1 MCLQI
6 AYQRLWTRK
15 SQCHTAESMAFDH
28 DKNGQRSDLA
38 SLEWHV
44 EARTLAQ
51 DLLHPG
57 SCFHVAPAF
66 FRISHPQGPSP
77 SRSRIKVFSYKP
89 PSLGISPLALL
100 AQPGF
105 WQLGQQSS
113 LTHPTPIYLW
123 ASAHTTSLKL
133 SLLQPSSYDT
143 FLFCHLSIAGIA
155 LFSDT
160 L

>member
-38 SLEWHV
+38 SLEWHA

-77 SRSRIKVFSYKP
+77 SRSRSKVFSYKS
-89 PSLGISPLALL
+89 PSLVISPLAL

-105 WQLGQQSS
+105 WQLCQQSS
-113 LTHPTPIYLW
+113 WY
-123 ASAHTTSLKL
+123 
-133 SLLQPSSYDT
+133 PSSLDLYNLAKSYPICWSDRIIYSSWPHLTGSCLSVIRCT
-143 FLFCHLSIAGIA
+143 FF
-155 LFSDT
+155 FFF
-160 L
+160 